1 MSLPLGAS
9 IGVLNLFQL
18 DAQAQYEPEDLEFGT
33 SAANVSGEEAYTRY
47 GAVTGKFLDDRTL

>member
-1 MSLPLGAS
+1 
-9 IGVLNLFQL
+9 
-18 DAQAQYEPEDLEFGT
+18 